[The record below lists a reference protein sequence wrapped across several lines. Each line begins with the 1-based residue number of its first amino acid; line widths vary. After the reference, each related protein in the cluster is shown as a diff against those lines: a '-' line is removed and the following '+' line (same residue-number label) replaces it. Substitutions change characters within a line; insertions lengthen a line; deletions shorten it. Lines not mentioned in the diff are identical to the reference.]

1 VRFSLA
7 TTNLRCVVVS
17 RSAGSRGLTGVV
29 LRGASLAA
37 SGFLLTNLLTLGF
50 YVALARLATPR
61 DFGVLAAGSV
71 LVYFS
76 ATFVESGLAA
86 ALIRRRDDVDEAA
99 NTVLVATVAAGAGLA
114 VVALAAAPLVGHF
127 FGSQRVTHVAAAMSG
142 ILLVRSFGIVP
153 STLLQKR
160 FSFVRRV
167 VVTPAGVIGFGTAAV
182 VTTAHGWGV
191 WGLVLGSY
199 VSVAVEV
206 VLAWAFVGWRPRLR
220 RASFRTWRSLAAFGR
235 HVIAADVVMSIGDK
249 ADSIVVGRVLNTAA
263 LGQYR
268 YAWRVAVIPLAAV
281 VNIGAYVLYP
291 AFAAIASDDERLR
304 SAFLRALRWLSIA
317 GLPASLLLLPL
328 GEPLVVLVFGEQWRP
343 AGRAVS
349 AMCLFA
355 AGHTYDS
362 VASEAWKAAGRPD
375 LLVRMHAL
383 SVGSLVAL
391 MLALVPLGLTG
402 MGIALSA
409 SSVVVAAYALR
420 GAGRVLRI
428 PMRRLLDETWPP
440 ALAATA
446 TAGIL
451 YVLDRVVVQ
460 PDQHGLALGLALLL
474 AEAAAGAVLY
484 LVLLAAIRPARA
496 SELRELVAI
505 ALTRREAH
513 AQPLPRG

>member
-1 VRFSLA
+1 MP
-7 TTNLRCVVVS
+7 S
-17 RSAGSRGLTGVV
+17 RPASSRGLTGVV
-29 LRGASLAA
+29 LRGAGLAA
-37 SGFLLTNLLTLGF
+37 TGFLLTNLLTLGF

-86 ALIRRRDDVDEAA
+86 ALIRRRDDVEEAA
-99 NTVLVATVAAGAGLA
+99 NTVLVATVAAGVGFA
-114 VVALAAAPLVGHF
+114 VVALAAAPLVGRF
-127 FGSQRVTHVAAAMSG
+127 FGSPRVTHVAAAMSG

-153 STLLQKR
+153 NTLLQKR

-182 VTTAHGWGV
+182 VATANGWGV

-199 VSVAVEV
+199 VSSAVEV
-206 VLAWAFVGWRPRLR
+206 VLAWAFVRWRPRLR
-220 RASFRTWRSLAAFGR
+220 LASFKTWRSLAAFGR

-249 ADSIVVGRVLNTAA
+249 ADSIVVGRVLSTAA

-281 VNIGAYVLYP
+281 VNVGAYVLYP
-291 AFAAIASDDERLR
+291 AFAAIASEDERFR
-304 SAFLRALRWLSIA
+304 MAFLRALRWLSIA
-317 GLPASLLLLPL
+317 GLPASLVLLPL

-375 LLVRMHAL
+375 LLVRMHLL
-383 SVGSLVAL
+383 SVVSLVGL
-391 MLALVPLGLTG
+391 MLAFVPVGLTG
-402 MGIALSA
+402 MGVALSL
-409 SSVVVAAYALR
+409 SSLVVAAYALR
-420 GAGRVLRI
+420 GAGRVLSI
-428 PMRRLLDETWPP
+428 SPRRLFAEIWPP
-440 ALAATA
+440 ALAAA
-446 TAGIL
+446 LMAVIL
-451 YVLDRVVVQ
+451 YVFDRLVAQ
-460 PDQHGLALGLALLL
+460 PDAHNLALGLVLLV
-474 AEAAAGAVLY
+474 AEAVGGAVLY
-484 LVLLAAIRPARA
+484 VALLAAIRRDRA
-496 SELRELVAI
+496 SELRELIGI
-505 ALTRREAH
+505 ALTRRNAG